1 MDRLSIGCVL
11 GIASV
16 VTGMGL
22 ARLERAVTGEPGP
35 AVVSAALSA
44 DEAAIDAVL
53 TDLYACISGPVGEER
68 DWATFDRVFAEDAR
82 MAAWFE
88 QLDGSVAQMKMT
100 PAEYKERSGPILV
113 ASGFSESELQRA
125 LDIYGSIA
133 HAFSTYRGVY
143 TDAQGEA
150 QIVEGIN
157 SIQLVKTNEG
167 WKVHSLV
174 WQQASEGL
182 PIPARYLPEG
192 G

>member
-1 MDRLSIGCVL
+1 MKHRMTGGMLLGMACVF
-11 GIASV
+11 V
-16 VTGMGL
+16 GMGI
-22 ARLERAVTGEPGP
+22 ARLERAITSER
-35 AVVSAALSA
+35 AAIVASS
-44 DEAAIDAVL
+44 DEAEIDALL

-82 MAAWFE
+82 MAAWLE

-100 PAEYKERSGPILV
+100 PAEYKERSGPALV
-113 ASGFSESELQRA
+113 ASGFSESELQRT

-133 HAFSTYRGVY
+133 HAFSTYRGAY
-143 TDAQGEA
+143 TDAQGEE
-150 QIVEGIN
+150 QILEGIN
-157 SIQLVKTNEG
+157 SIQLVKTNGG

-174 WQQASEGL
+174 WQQAIEGL